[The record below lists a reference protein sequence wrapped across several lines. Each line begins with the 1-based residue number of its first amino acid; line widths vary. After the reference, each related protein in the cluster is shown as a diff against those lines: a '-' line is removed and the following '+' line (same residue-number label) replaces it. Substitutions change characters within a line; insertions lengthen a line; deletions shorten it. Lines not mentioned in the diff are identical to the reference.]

1 MGGEMTLVRLLC
13 LVLLVSPFG
22 ALDAR
27 AHALDPGYVDLRQIG
42 GDTWQ
47 VFWRKPDVQGAPME
61 INALLP
67 ETCAPR
73 SGPPPRTDGRA
84 WIASWTAVCP
94 DGLAGRPVVIGGLDR
109 QATDVLVR
117 VQRRDRP
124 PTTHRLT
131 PDRPSFIPPA
141 DPSPMAVFGTY
152 GVLGFDHIL
161 EGWDHLL
168 FVLALV
174 LLIPDTWRLVGTITA
189 FTIAH
194 SITLALASLGHI
206 AVPGPPVE
214 AIIALSVVFLAVE
227 LLKRKE
233 GQPRLSE
240 RAPWIIAFAFGL
252 LHGLG
257 FAGALKDIGL
267 PDTDIAV
274 ALLAFNLGVEAGQ
287 LAFVTLLLVT
297 GFVVRRLVIRRM
309 PPRLALQRRGAAVS
323 AYVIGSVATYWLAE
337 RLAGF

>member
-1 MGGEMTLVRLLC
+1 MTLIRLLFFVLC
-13 LVLLVSPFG
+13 LSSVGNLE
-22 ALDAR
+22 AR
-27 AHALDPGYVDLRQIG
+27 AHALDPGFLDLRQTG
-42 GDTWQ
+42 EETWQ
-47 VFWRKPDVQGAPME
+47 VFWRKPDVQGAPMD
-61 INALLP
+61 IDARLP
-67 ETCAPR
+67 ETCTPR
-73 SGPPPRTDGRA
+73 TGSEPITDGRA
-84 WIASWTAVCP
+84 WISSWTAICI
-94 DGLAGRPVVIGGLDR
+94 DGLADKSIVVDGLER

-117 VQRRDRP
+117 VQPSNRS
-124 PTTHRLT
+124 PTTVRLT
-131 PDRPSFIPPA
+131 ADSPSFVLA
-141 DPSPMAVFGTY
+141 SEPSSLGVFGTY
-152 GVLGFDHIL
+152 GTLGFEHIL

-174 LLIPDTWRLVGTITA
+174 LLVPDTWRLVGTITA

-206 AVPGPPVE
+206 SVPGPPVE

-257 FAGALKDIGL
+257 FAGALQDIGL
-267 PDTDIAV
+267 PDSDIVV

-287 LAFVTLLLVT
+287 LAFVTVLIAT
-297 GFVVRRLVIRRM
+297 GFVVRWLVVPRV
-309 PPRLALQRRGAAVS
+309 PSRLAFQRRGAAVS
-323 AYVIGSVATYWLAE
+323 AYAIGSVATYWLAE